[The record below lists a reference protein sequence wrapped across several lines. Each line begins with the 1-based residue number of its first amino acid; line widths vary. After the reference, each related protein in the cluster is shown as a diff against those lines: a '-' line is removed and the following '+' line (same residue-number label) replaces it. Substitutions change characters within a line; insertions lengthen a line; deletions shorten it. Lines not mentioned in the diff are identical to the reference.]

1 MTKKIGIIGCGNIGA
16 NLAKFIDKELPRQ
29 AVLSAVADIDTA
41 RAEQLAKTLKSAP
54 RIMSVADLIA
64 ACDIVVE
71 AAKGA
76 VVPEIAKEAIAR
88 KKTLL
93 MMSSGG
99 LIGNENLFAEADAAG
114 AHIHLVSG
122 AIAGLDAVK
131 AAKLAGIESVE
142 ITTRKPPKGLAGAPY
157 IVEKGI
163 NLDALTGET
172 VIFEGNARD
181 AIKGFPA
188 NVNVACTL
196 SFAGIGLEKTKVS
209 IITSPAMKTNS
220 HEIRVKGAFGEIH
233 TVTDNLPS
241 PENPK
246 TSYLAVLS
254 AMAALKAIVGHV
266 HIGT

>member
-1 MTKKIGIIGCGNIGA
+1 MKKIGIIGCGNIGA
-16 NLAKFIDKELPRQ
+16 NLARFIERELSGQ
-29 AVLSAVADIDTA
+29 AVLHAVADIDQA
-41 RAEQLAKTLKSAP
+41 RAEQLSKSINSAP
-54 RIMSVADLIA
+54 RVMSLANLVA
-64 ACDIVVE
+64 ACDIIVE
-71 AAKGA
+71 SAKGTT
-76 VVPEIAKEAIAR
+76 VPEIAREAIAR
-88 KKTLL
+88 NKVLL
-93 MMSSGG
+93 VMSSGG
-99 LIGNENLFAEADAAG
+99 FIGNESLFAEAEKSG

-131 AAKLAGIESVE
+131 SAKLAGIESVE

-157 IVEKGI
+157 IVEKNI
-163 NLDALTGET
+163 DLDTLKGET

-196 SFAGIGLEKTKVS
+196 SFAGIGLDKTKVR
-209 IITSPAMKTNS
+209 IITSPTMKTNS
-220 HEIRVKGAFGEIH
+220 HEIRVRGAFGEIH

-254 AMAALKAIVGHV
+254 AMATLKEIVGNV

>member
-1 MTKKIGIIGCGNIGA
+1 MKKIGIIGCGNIGA
-16 NLAKFIDKELPRQ
+16 NLAVYIEKELSQR
-29 AVLSAVADIDTA
+29 AVLYAVADIDQA
-41 RAEQLAKTLKSAP
+41 RADNLSKSLKNKPRYLQLA
-54 RIMSVADLIA
+54 DLVKE
-64 ACDIVVE
+64 CDIIVE
-71 AAKGA
+71 SAKGT
-76 VVPEIAKEAIAR
+76 VVPAIAKEVIAH

-93 MMSSGG
+93 VMSSGG
-99 LIGNENLFAEADAAG
+99 FIGNENLFNEAEKSG
-114 AHIHLVSG
+114 AHFNLVSG

-131 AAKLAGIESVE
+131 AAKIAGIESVE
-142 ITTRKPPKGLAGAPY
+142 IITRKPPKGLTGAPY

-172 VIFEGNARD
+172 VIFSGTARD

-196 SFAGIGLEKTKVS
+196 SFAGIGLDKTKVS
-209 IITSPAMKTNS
+209 IITAPTMKTNS
-220 HEIRVKGAFGEIH
+220 HEIRVQGSFGEIH

-241 PENPK
+241 PKNPK

-254 AMAALKAIVGHV
+254 AMASLKAIVGHV